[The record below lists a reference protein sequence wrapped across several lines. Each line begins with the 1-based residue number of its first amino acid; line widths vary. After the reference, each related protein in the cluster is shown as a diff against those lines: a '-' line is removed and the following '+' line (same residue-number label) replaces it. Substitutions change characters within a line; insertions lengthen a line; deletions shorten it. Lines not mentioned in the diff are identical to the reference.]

1 MLTCVAIWALCL
13 QSYSH
18 AFVVT
23 TNIQNAIQYMK
34 QTIYT
39 TSWGQQWTTQ
49 VAVNTWAAGWV
60 IYMQTAAWT
69 PLVCDST
76 GNWCKSIS
84 SLVTGN
90 MTNGTIPMATNT
102 TSLANSLLRQVGPK
116 VIVDWTLSTV
126 WNLEVKNGKVS
137 ALSYCD
143 ATETNCRSGNDLYTK
158 AQIDNLLAFSYYSTW
173 NTYSKNYI
181 DANLVQT
188 WTLLNNYH
196 TRTYIDGMF
205 YPRTYIDWNLVTSW
219 FLTTNYYTRGYIDAN
234 TYTQTHIQGNY
245 LTSGQIMNGFSSV
258 MSFLTW
264 NYYDRTTIDWFLQN
278 NITWSIASGYI
289 PVSTAQNTLTNS
301 KLFEQWGK
309 LWYNTTNMQA
319 DFHHVWTMIAG
330 SLNNA
335 IRTATNS
342 VIIWWQSNII
352 SWTLANSVIVG
363 WEQNIVTAPNAFAWG
378 YQTQAVHTWSFVRS
392 DSAWWAPL
400 TSSQS
405 NQLSMRARWWIRFD
419 AGTNAVRID
428 ADLWMQ
434 LLAVPTDP
442 ILCQPWSIVYVS
454 DWTNWWFRGCREIAW
469 TPTRVDLH

>member
-196 TRTYIDGMF
+196 TRTYIDGTF

-264 NYYDRTTIDWFLQN
+264 NYYDRTTIDSYKTILHDQLRQAIFLSRQLKIHSQIVN
-278 NITWSIASGYI
+278 YLNSEENYDIIQQI
-289 PVSTAQNTLTNS
+289 CKLT
-301 KLFEQWGK
+301 FIMYEQW
-309 LWYNTTNMQA
+309 LLEVLIMQYVQQPTVWLF
-319 DFHHVWTMIAG
+319 DDKVILFHEHWQIV
-330 SLNNA
+330 SL
-335 IRTATNS
+335 
-342 VIIWWQSNII
+342 
-352 SWTLANSVIVG
+352 
-363 WEQNIVTAPNAFAWG
+363 
-378 YQTQAVHTWSFVRS
+378 
-392 DSAWWAPL
+392 
-400 TSSQS
+400 
-405 NQLSMRARWWIRFD
+405 
-419 AGTNAVRID
+419 
-428 ADLWMQ
+428 
-434 LLAVPTDP
+434 
-442 ILCQPWSIVYVS
+442 
-454 DWTNWWFRGCREIAW
+454 
-469 TPTRVDLH
+469 